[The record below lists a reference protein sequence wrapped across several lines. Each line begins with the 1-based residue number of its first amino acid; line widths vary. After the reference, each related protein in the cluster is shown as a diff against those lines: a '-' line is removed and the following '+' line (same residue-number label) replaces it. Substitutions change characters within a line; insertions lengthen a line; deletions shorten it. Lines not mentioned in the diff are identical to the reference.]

1 MATAGDY
8 VDIVKL
14 GWGTSYVTQNLR
26 EKLALYRSLGIPVIC
41 GGTLLEI
48 AEVRGKLDGYRS
60 WLSENGFES
69 VEVSDGTID
78 LPRERKLEIIE
89 TLAQDFRVLSEVGSK
104 DAEAIFAPYQWV
116 EWIREELAAGAW
128 KVITE
133 ARESGTAGIFRGS
146 GEVRSGLIDE
156 IVHELPRR
164 AAALRGAAEVAAGL
178 VHPAVRPRGQP
189 RQHPAR
195 RGHPARDATAR
206 AAVRHDE
213 RIAARRQSLI
223 DLHCH
228 SSASDGLLTPT
239 ALVEHAHAL
248 GLRTLALTDHDTLGG
263 LAEAAAAAERLGL
276 RFVPGSELSV
286 RPPSGSMHLLAYL
299 PSAGAE
305 PLATRI
311 REIGDYRATPQP
323 ADRRAAQR
331 ARLSRSSGRTSRA
344 ARAAGSAGRTSPRR
358 SSTPGTS
365 RRPRRPST
373 ACSPTA
379 SRPTSTPARSGRR
392 RRSSS
397 SPRAAARRCSRIR
410 TRCAWATPRSSAS
423 SRASPGTACGAWSA
437 IRPDHDDE
445 QRAFTL
451 RLCAQLGL
459 VPTGGSDWHGI
470 PDGPELGDAGPVP
483 LPEDTLERLG
493 LA

>member
-1 MATAGDY
+1 M
-8 VDIVKL
+8 
-14 GWGTSYVTQNLR
+14 
-26 EKLALYRSLGIPVIC
+26 
-41 GGTLLEI
+41 
-48 AEVRGKLDGYRS
+48 
-60 WLSENGFES
+60 
-69 VEVSDGTID
+69 
-78 LPRERKLEIIE
+78 
-89 TLAQDFRVLSEVGSK
+89 LSEVGSK

-116 EWIREELAAGAW
+116 EWIREELGAGAW

-178 VHPAVRPRGQP
+178 VHPAVRPRRQS
-189 RQHPAR
+189 RQHPAG

-239 ALVEHAHAL
+239 ALVEHAHGL

-311 REIGDYRATPQP
+311 REIGDYRASRNQRIVARLNELGYAVEWEDVARRARGRVGRPHIAAALVDAGHVASVQEAFDRLLADGQP
-323 ADRRAAQR
+323 AYVD
-331 ARLSRSSGRTSRA
+331 
-344 ARAAGSAGRTSPRR
+344 AGSLGPEA
-358 SSTPGTS
+358 
-365 RRPRRPST
+365 
-373 ACSPTA
+373 AVELVA
-379 SRPTSTPARSGRR
+379 ESGGAPVLAHPY
-392 RRSSS
+392 SL
-397 SPRAAARRCSRIR
+397 
-410 TRCAWATPRSSAS
+410 AWATPRSSAS
-423 SRASPGTACGAWSA
+423 SRASPVTACGAWSA

-445 QRAFTL
+445 QRAFTV

-470 PDGPELGDAGPVP
+470 PDGPELGDSGPVP